1 MVYSRAGEPFGGR
14 LPKLSINFEEILS
27 PAHVNSEEQKK
38 VLSPPQFLFIIPL
51 LLLLLLLLMHI
62 IINA

>member
-27 PAHVNSEEQKK
+27 PAHANFEEQNK
-38 VLSPPQFLFIIPL
+38 VFSPPQLLLIIP